1 MERQEPFRPDEVYF
15 LGMAVDKYNP
25 PLERPYSEYA
35 TDEYDKKTFAQ
46 AQKMRNELSAE
57 ANAKGLKGKDKGDY
71 INKQV
76 NPYTAER
83 EKQREAAIK
92 KRIEELEIEVP
103 EAINKCKK
111 VNDLPACVNDISWAL
126 NFFTEEMSV
135 KPEHTKLLV
144 VEELF
149 DKFVKHVP
157 P

>member
-1 MERQEPFRPDEVYF
+1 MKR
-15 LGMAVDKYNP
+15 
-25 PLERPYSEYA
+25 
-35 TDEYDKKTFAQ
+35 
-46 AQKMRNELSAE
+46 
-57 ANAKGLKGKDKGDY
+57 KDKGDY
-71 INKQV
+71 IKKQV

-83 EKQREAAIK
+83 EKQRDAAIK

-111 VNDLPACVNDISWAL
+111 VNDLPASVNDISWAL